1 MERKNKKKNKF
12 WEKEYKNKK
21 KGIFTL
27 SVEPSEDLEK
37 FTRWMER
44 NFGRKFLNP
53 LSSVL
58 DIGCGNGRNLVFLA
72 KNFGVKGI
80 GFDISSEAIAHAKNL
95 SAGLP
100 LTYEARN
107 ISKGLPLAADKSQ
120 VMVLDMMVSHYL
132 KEKEREH
139 LISEIHRVLKPDG
152 WLFWKT
158 FLLDGDTHAERLLK
172 ENPAGES
179 GTYVHPIIKMPEHV
193 FTEKEI
199 EKALEGKFFIHKI
212 HKSYRHTEGKR
223 RSISVYAQKI

>member
-1 MERKNKKKNKF
+1 MERKNKNKKF

-37 FTRWMER
+37 FTRWLER

-53 LSSVL
+53 LASVL

-72 KNFGVKGI
+72 KNFGIRGV
-80 GFDISSEAIAHAKNL
+80 GFDISSEAIPHAKNL

-100 LTYEARN
+100 ISYEVKN
-107 ISKGLPLAADKSQ
+107 ILKSIPLVVDKSQ
-120 VMVLDMMVSHYL
+120 TIVLDMMVSHYL
-132 KEKEREH
+132 KEKEREY

-152 WLFWKT
+152 WFFWKT
-158 FLLDGDTHAERLLK
+158 FLLDEDKHAERLLR

-179 GTYVHPIIKMPEHV
+179 GTYIHPIIGLPEHV

>member
-1 MERKNKKKNKF
+1 MERKNKKKKF
-12 WEKEYKNKK
+12 WEKEYKDKK
-21 KGIFTL
+21 RGIFTL
-27 SVEPSEDLEK
+27 SENPSEDLEK

-58 DIGCGNGRNLVFLA
+58 DIGCGNGRNLVYLA
-72 KNFGVKGI
+72 QNFGTKGVGI
-80 GFDISSEAIAHAKNL
+80 DISSEAISRAKNL

-100 LTYEARN
+100 ISYEVKN
-107 ISKGLPLAADKSQ
+107 ISKGIPFIADKSQ
-120 VMVLDMMVSHYL
+120 TIVLDMMVSHYL
-132 KEKEREH
+132 KEEDRDH
-139 LISEIHRVLKPDG
+139 LVSEIHRVLKPDG
-152 WLFWKT
+152 WFFWKT

-172 ENPAGES
+172 ESPAGES
-179 GTYVHPIIKMPEHV
+179 GTYIHPIIKLPEHV

-199 EKALEGKFFIHKI
+199 REILEGKFFIHKI